1 MGQYLALQ
9 YGKTGLTDQ
18 SIHYTSRNFIA
29 WGLKTL
35 QKTKHWLV
43 YSVLTLR
50 LSLRM
55 VAVNIH
61 GEIEPVVDSL
71 YVISR
76 KLVGFVD
83 AFGVPVCPV

>member
-1 MGQYLALQ
+1 M
-9 YGKTGLTDQ
+9 
-18 SIHYTSRNFIA
+18 
-29 WGLKTL
+29 GLKTL